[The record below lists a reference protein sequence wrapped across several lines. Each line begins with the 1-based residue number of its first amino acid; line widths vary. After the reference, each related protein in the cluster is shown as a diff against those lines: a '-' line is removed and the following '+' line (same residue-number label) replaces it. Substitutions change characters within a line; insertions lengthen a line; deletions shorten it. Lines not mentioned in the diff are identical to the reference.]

1 MRIYND
7 ASYPAPLSS
16 EAEMSLSTHVFDA
29 SADNFPTLVVE
40 NSRRGLVLVYFWTPK
55 AGPCM
60 VLMPRLVKLAT
71 QYGGKF
77 LLAMF
82 NTDEMG
88 ALARRIGVTSVPTVK
103 FFRDGEVVH
112 TIHGAEPDSTFH
124 QALKQ
129 FIADDAERAYHQG
142 LAAWQAGELDQ
153 ARQLLAQAALDSPDN
168 PAIPRD
174 LAKILWA
181 AGEHEQA
188 VNLLRSLPVPLKSQ
202 PGIEGLLSHLLLA
215 HTAHTAPEID
225 SLKSL
230 LESEPDNLAARFQ
243 LAARFL
249 GTDEMQ
255 SALDELL
262 IIVQK
267 DSAWQAGQAHKT
279 LLHLL
284 DWLGSEHP
292 LVSRYRQALASSL
305 H

>member
-1 MRIYND
+1 
-7 ASYPAPLSS
+7 
-16 EAEMSLSTHVFDA
+16 MSLSRYVFDA
-29 SADNFPTLVVE
+29 TANNFSTLVVE
-40 NSRRGLVLVYFWTPK
+40 NSRRGLVLVFFWTPK

-71 QYGGKF
+71 EYAGRF

-103 FFRDGEVVH
+103 FFRQGEVVH

-129 FIADDAERAYHQG
+129 FIADDAERVYNQG
-142 LAAWQAGELDQ
+142 LVAWQAGDLNQ

-181 AGEHEQA
+181 SGEQEQA
-188 VNLLRSLPVPLKSQ
+188 VNLLRSLPDALKSRAE
-202 PGIEGLLSHLLLA
+202 IEALLSHLLLA
-215 HTAHTAPEID
+215 HTAQTAPEIA
-225 SLKSL
+225 SLHAL
-230 LESEPDNLAARFQ
+230 LESEPDNLVARFQ

-249 GTDEMQ
+249 GADQVEL
-255 SALDELL
+255 ALQELL
-262 IIVQK
+262 EIVQR
-267 DSAWQAGQAHKT
+267 DRTWQGGQAHKT
-279 LLHLL
+279 VIHVL
-284 DWLGSEHP
+284 DWLGPDHP
-292 LVSRYRQALASSL
+292 LVPRYRQALASSL